1 MSSVSQLLINTGAIL
16 VGAYITYRALWDIVP
31 PPKEIPLPKV
41 PHFWSDDNS
50 PFLLELDGVN
60 RLEPLTLQPVN
71 STLAVMKI
79 GNGLLETGTPVIGQA
94 QQTLSKVSENKAV
107 STTNHFAAIG
117 DQENL

>member
-16 VGAYITYRALWDIVP
+16 IGAYITYRALWDVVP
-31 PPKEIPLPKV
+31 SPKEIPLPKV
-41 PHFWSDDNS
+41 PHFWSDDKIT
-50 PFLLELDGVN
+50 FILELDGVN

-94 QQTLSKVSENKAV
+94 QQTLSKVSDNKPV
-107 STTNHFAAIG
+107 TITNKFASIA
-117 DQENL
+117 DQEHY